1 MAAFRGSSSAIT
13 PFLATSGLFLLP
25 SPRFS
30 QRRAVPY
37 CRHPVLRNEITTS
50 AAIAHA
56 PLHAMRISLR
66 ALPVL
71 PNNCAGRYFLL
82 RDAEILCPLGPI
94 AEIMRPLAW
103 EMPCLRRN
111 RARWDDVSPN
121 GRGFSAKA
129 PLDELAAHCAC
140 PAPIGGLAL
149 SSTPGKRNAP
159 QPDTRLRRADA
170 TRRSRKQRHACLA
183 YASSFPVS
191 ARFLNQ

>member
-37 CRHPVLRNEITTS
+37 CRHPVLRNAATS
-50 AAIAHA
+50 TAAIAHA

-71 PNNCAGRYFLL
+71 PNNCVGRYFLL
-82 RDAEILCPLGPI
+82 RGAEILRPLGPI
-94 AEIMRPLAW
+94 AEILCRLAW

-121 GRGFSAKA
+121 GRGFSAKE
-129 PLDELAAHCAC
+129 PLDEPAAHCAC
-140 PAPIGGLAL
+140 PAPRLGVWAL
-149 SSTPGKRNAP
+149 SSTPGKR
-159 QPDTRLRRADA
+159 
-170 TRRSRKQRHACLA
+170 TRRSPIPGCDARTPQGAHVNSNILA
-183 YASSFPVS
+183 LPTPPAFPS
-191 ARFLNQ
+191 RQGS